1 MSDTNPTYADFDP
14 MTPTT
19 ARTSLLALNT
29 EAFELTPT
37 ALVTLYEIDVS
48 DLRYDNDSFNPDE
61 EPVFR
66 FHNNIKLYSN
76 EIKWKGQIY
85 YPAPISAQGF
95 EYSSN
100 STLPTPKIS
109 IAVPDENINDLV
121 RLKKTLKDL
130 GDLAGAKL
138 TRIRTHAMFL
148 DADNWVNI
156 GGTPAGFTPD
166 PNAQFEPDIY
176 FFSRKSADNKNY
188 LEFELTSFID
198 LDGLKLPN
206 RLLLSQRCTARYRG
220 EGCLYEYNDNRGV
233 NNVEISADSVLLMGG
248 EVDGGAPPVANRKDE
263 TFIGD
268 LLPSSI
274 LSINDNGNPSES
286 QIKAFN
292 PNEVYDV
299 GDAFYVTK
307 DSLNYYYVVMRV
319 PPIGTQPPNEAYYTA
334 DECSKTV
341 HGCELRW
348 AGRNPNLPPFY
359 GGLPFVG
366 FPGANRI
373 R

>member
-1 MSDTNPTYADFDP
+1 MSASNPNYADNVP
-14 MTPTT
+14 MSTGQ
-19 ARTSLLALNT
+19 AAISLRTLNT
-29 EAFELTPT
+29 QAFNLTPT

-48 DLRYDNDSFNPDE
+48 DLRYENDTFNPDE

-66 FHNNIKLYSN
+66 FHNNVKLFAN
-76 EIKWKGQIY
+76 EIKWQGYTY

-109 IAVPDENINDLV
+109 IAVPDENISDLV
-121 RLKKTLKDL
+121 RLKKTLKSL

-148 DADNWVNI
+148 DADNWTVI
-156 GGTPAGFTPD
+156 GGTPPGYSPD
-166 PNAQFEPDIY
+166 PYAQFEPDIY

-220 EGCLYEYNDNRGV
+220 EGCLYEYEANRVTAEHG
-233 NNVEISADSVLLMGG
+233 SDSVLPIGG
-248 EVDGGAPPVANRKDE
+248 TTDNGAPPVANRKDE
-263 TFIGD
+263 TFIGN

-274 LSINDNGNPSES
+274 KAVNYQSNSSES
-286 QIKAFN
+286 QITAFSSSQN
-292 PNEVYDV
+292 YKV

-307 DSLNYYYVVMRV
+307 DNLKYYYVVIQE
-319 PPIGTQPPNEAYYTA
+319 PPIGTPPPNDNYYEA

-348 AGRNPNLPPFY
+348 GGWPIDSPPFY